1 MLCLSLDFFNVSMML
16 PKAKYSPKEEE
27 LYIAHL
33 KAAWISQ
40 HSFCLFVSNSRCCS
54 HPLLGILDS
63 AVLSGN
69 LTKNCDY
76 RRSLAYRNVCGMQKQ

>member
-27 LYIAHL
+27 HYIAHL

-40 HSFCLFVSNSRCCS
+40 HSF
-54 HPLLGILDS
+54 LL
-63 AVLSGN
+63 
-69 LTKNCDY
+69 
-76 RRSLAYRNVCGMQKQ
+76 VCFIQTVVVVPIPYLGY